1 MDFDEMSSEI
11 KAKARECKTPEEIVK
26 LAESEGYELT
36 DEELEAIAGGSWCL
50 SRSCTD
56 VHEEAA

>member
-1 MDFDEMSSEI
+1 MNFHEISPEM
-11 KAKARECKTPEEIVK
+11 KAKAMECKTPEEIVK